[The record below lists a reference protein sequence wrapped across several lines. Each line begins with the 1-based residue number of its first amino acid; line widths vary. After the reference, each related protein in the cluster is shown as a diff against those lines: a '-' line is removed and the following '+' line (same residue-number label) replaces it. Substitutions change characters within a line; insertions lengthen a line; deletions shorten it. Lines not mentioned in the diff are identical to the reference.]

1 MTKSISRREA
11 GALALL
17 TALVGGTASAHEEV
31 RRPGPHHGMGLTV
44 GDQRYAMDTLSA
56 GSAALLTSRMALS
69 RAASQTVRQFAEFE
83 VREQTGI
90 AQILTEISGM
100 RSPPPPDPRM
110 AAMADQLR
118 RTGGSVFDRLYVQG
132 QIEGHTQLL
141 RIQETYLRGGRN
153 PHIRHIALLSR
164 GQILDHLTVLRHLQG
179 MHG

>member
-17 TALVGGTASAHEEV
+17 TAFIGGTASAHEEV
-31 RRPGPHHGMGLTV
+31 RRPGPHHAGLTV
-44 GDQRYAMDTLSA
+44 GDQRYAVDTLSA

-69 RAASQTVRQFAEFE
+69 RASLPMVRQFAEFE
-83 VREQTGI
+83 VREQTGV

-110 AAMADQLR
+110 AAVAEQLR
-118 RTGGSVFDRLYVQG
+118 RTAGSVFDRLYVQG

-153 PHIRHIALLSR
+153 PHIRHIATLSR
-164 GQILDHLTVLRHLQG
+164 GQILDHLAVLRHLDQ